1 MLTCKPKSLPQTIV
15 CDWTQSMVYSC
26 CCEYLHK
33 EMQKTASTVQCIT
46 VYILFA
52 SLHFITPCKRCSP
65 VVLAPLSIW
74 LAVAS
79 LTSVNY
85 RQAEQWKVL
94 RLMYYVY
101 VYTYVLQGAL
111 WAPSIPQDGVHQNE
125 IESSLHPT
133 SHSQNFVT
141 RQ

>member
-1 MLTCKPKSLPQTIV
+1 MRTQLVAAIRTI
-15 CDWTQSMVYSC
+15 SC

-33 EMQKTASTVQCIT
+33 EMQKAASNVFTVHPVC
-46 VYILFA
+46 
-52 SLHFITPCKRCSP
+52 FITPCKRCSP

-94 RLMYYVY
+94 RLMYIYYYVY
-101 VYTYVLQGAL
+101 VYTCTYVYEY
-111 WAPSIPQDGVHQNE
+111 I
-125 IESSLHPT
+125 
-133 SHSQNFVT
+133 T
-141 RQ
+141 RCTVGT